1 MKLWNPSHNLKLF
14 NTQLKRVKLGSGRM
28 IQSCK
33 LATQARV
40 KKYFFQAIFF
50 LHPVMHCL
58 SFVFYSFQ
66 WTFSHWKT
74 IKCARFSEEK
84 EQIFSWRQ
92 CKKRRA
98 ILETMGPRL
107 ADKDRVFGTGQS
119 VLLWLTWLVILRCFA
134 SVWSWR
140 AWIAS
145 ICARS
150 FKTNKHNI
158 YGTVRYKVKEKSH
171 TLISERIARKGK
183 HTPLCNLDL
192 KLNVKIP

>member
-1 MKLWNPSHNLKLF
+1 
-14 NTQLKRVKLGSGRM
+14 M

-33 LATQARV
+33 LATHARV
-40 KKYFFQAIFF
+40 KKIIFF
-50 LHPVMHCL
+50 RL
-58 SFVFYSFQ
+58 SFSGIQWCIAYLLSFI
-66 WTFSHWKT
+66 H
-74 IKCARFSEEK
+74 FSEHFHAEK
-84 EQIFSWRQ
+84 RLNGQGFLKKRKNYSTGGQ

-98 ILETMGPRL
+98 IQETMDPRI
-107 ADKDRVFGTGQS
+107 ADKDRVFDAGQR
-119 VLLWLTWLVILRCFA
+119 VLLWITWLVILRCFA

-158 YGTVRYKVKEKSH
+158 YWTVRYKVKEKSH
-171 TLISERIARKGK
+171 TLISEKIARKGK
-183 HTPLCNLDL
+183 HTPLYNLDF